1 MPVSLYTGILV
12 FPIDRNWLYFQVR
25 SSMAKS
31 YKNRKNQTHSCR
43 GAATKVSC
51 TELLVVDQAPFLKKA
66 MATCKRLRKELH
78 KKQALL
84 NDFEENDRN
93 AFQQWLTS
101 THGQTL
107 TQIRE
112 LREEANAF
120 QFILHHLSQCAY
132 HDYESVPELFE
143 ELFKRKKQGTLYD
156 YVPPIQPDPYG
167 FDAGEEDEEWDEDD
181 DWDDE
186 DDDDAMREFFDRMF
200 GGGASGGA
208 KSERSSGMRR
218 QKVTQDARLK
228 TCYRNLAKRL
238 HPDHSELEESIRERR
253 WHEIQEAYQNCDL
266 EGLLRVEAICDMD
279 EAGLSIKL
287 GLARLRDLAAY
298 HKSHLLPIRDALRAA
313 KKDIAFGFS
322 TKGPSAKVKRNVAED
337 LKFERLDVMAM
348 LSGMKHS
355 ATSIRDEVVAQIRAN
370 QAACE
375 RALRRAET
383 MQARKAKNKK
393 GGSSKTANAR
403 GDKQKSKLAPNAK
416 ESDPYPNDPQMTFF

>member
-1 MPVSLYTGILV
+1 
-12 FPIDRNWLYFQVR
+12 
-25 SSMAKS
+25 MAKS
-31 YKNRKNQTHSCR
+31 YKNRKKQTHSR
-43 GAATKVSC
+43 KGGASKVTCSA
-51 TELLVVDQAPFLKKA
+51 LLVVDQAPFLKKA
-66 MATCKRLRKELH
+66 MAACKRLRKELH

-93 AFQQWLTS
+93 AFQQWLNS

-112 LREEANAF
+112 LREETNAF

-132 HDYESVPELFE
+132 HDYEAVPELFE
-143 ELFKRKKQGTLYD
+143 ELFKRKDKGTLYD
-156 YVPPIQPDPYG
+156 YVPPKQPDPFG
-167 FDAGEEDEEWDEDD
+167 FDEDDEDEHWDEEEDDWDDEEEDD
-181 DWDDE
+181 DWDEE
-186 DDDDAMREFFDRMF
+186 DNDAMREFFDRMF

-208 KSERSSGMRR
+208 KSGRSSNMRR
-218 QKVTQDARLK
+218 QKVAQDARLK

-238 HPDHSELEESIRERR
+238 HPDHSELEESVRERR
-253 WHEIQEAYQNCDL
+253 WHEIQEAYQKGDL

-279 EAGLSIKL
+279 EEGLSIQL

-298 HKSHLLPIRDALRAA
+298 HKSHLQPIRDALRTA

-322 TKGPSAKVKRNVAED
+322 SKGASPKVKRDVAED
-337 LKFERLDVMAM
+337 LKFERLDVLAM
-348 LSGMKHS
+348 LSEMKHS

-370 QAACE
+370 QAAHE

-393 GGSSKTANAR
+393 GGSKKQANPQKPKPVPKT
-403 GDKQKSKLAPNAK
+403 K
-416 ESDPYPNDPQMTFF
+416 ESDPCPDDPQMTFF